1 MLNKR
6 RSRKKDL
13 SFLLLGVA
21 YLFLMGMGEL
31 GGTAPL
37 EKIPIPAKDFKV
49 EIVDQLG
56 VKTNLSNFSQE
67 GKVVLAGK
75 RGQAQIA
82 IPFEIISK
90 AEFLKLEGQEV
101 ILKVSL
107 REFKS
112 YEIKIEKK
120 SKFFGQADFGPL
132 RIDAQDLK
140 AINFLP

>member
-1 MLNKR
+1 MITKIKL
-6 RSRKKDL
+6 RKNNL
-13 SFLLLGVA
+13 CLFLLGTSCL
-21 YLFLMGMGEL
+21 LLMGMGEL

-49 EIVDQLG
+49 EIIDQLG
-56 VKTNLSNFSQE
+56 VKTNLSKFSQE

-90 AEFLKLEGQEV
+90 IEFIKLEGREV

-107 REFKS
+107 REPKS
-112 YEIKIEKK
+112 YEVKIEKK

-132 RIDAQDLK
+132 RIEAQDLK
-140 AINFLP
+140 IINFLP

>member
-1 MLNKR
+1 MLIKR
-6 RSRKKDL
+6 GTKKKDL
-13 SFLLLGVA
+13 YPLLLSVSC
-21 YLFLMGMGEL
+21 LFLMGMGEL

-82 IPFEIISK
+82 IPFAIISK
-90 AEFLKLEGQEV
+90 VEFLKLEGQEV

-107 REFKS
+107 REPKS

-132 RIDAQDLK
+132 RIEAQDIK

>member
-1 MLNKR
+1 MIKR
-6 RSRKKDL
+6 GFMKNNWGL
-13 SFLLLGVA
+13 FFWGAACLL
-21 YLFLMGMGEL
+21 LMGMGEL

-37 EKIPIPAKDFKV
+37 ERIPTPAKDFKV
-49 EIVDQLG
+49 EIIDQVG
-56 VKTNLSNFSQE
+56 VKTNLTKFSQE
-67 GKVVLAGK
+67 GKVVLSGK

-90 AEFLKLEGQEV
+90 IEFIKLEGQEI

-107 REFKS
+107 REPKS

-132 RIDAQDLK
+132 RIEAQDIK
-140 AINFLP
+140 MINFLP

>member
-49 EIVDQLG
+49 EIVDQQG
-56 VKTNLSNFSQE
+56 VKTNLSKFSQE

>member
-1 MLNKR
+1 MKNN
-6 RSRKKDL
+6 
-13 SFLLLGVA
+13 F
-21 YLFLMGMGEL
+21 YLFFLGASCLLLMGMGEL

-37 EKIPIPAKDFKV
+37 EKIPIPPKDFKV
-49 EIVDQLG
+49 EISDQMG
-56 VKTNLSNFSQE
+56 VKTNLSKFSQE

-75 RGQAQIA
+75 RGQAQVA

-90 AEFLKLEGQEV
+90 IEFVKLEGQEV

-107 REFKS
+107 REAKS

-132 RIDAQDLK
+132 RIEAQDIK
-140 AINFLP
+140 TINFLP

>member
-1 MLNKR
+1 MIIQR
-6 RSRKKDL
+6 RFMKNNL
-13 SFLLLGVA
+13 
-21 YLFLMGMGEL
+21 YLFFWGATCLLLMGMGEM

-49 EIVDQLG
+49 EIIDQIG
-56 VKTNLSNFSQE
+56 VKTNLTKFSQE
-67 GKVVLAGK
+67 GKVVLSGM

-82 IPFEIISK
+82 IPFENISK
-90 AEFLKLEGQEV
+90 IEFIKLEGQEV

-107 REFKS
+107 REPKS

-132 RIDAQDLK
+132 RIAGQDIK
-140 AINFLP
+140 MINFLP